1 MTDDNMRD
9 RLILPVLIPV
19 GALAFILFLALV
31 MSQILLNVHPAVATA
46 VAISVAINLLI
57 SFSVMAAKPDGGR
70 PLMVVLGAITALP
83 LLFGVAAAAGLAP
96 APEEEH
102 GGEGGEGAAVEIA
115 ASGLAFDKKEL
126 VIPADTEFV
135 LAFNNEEAQPHNVAI
150 LEAQGSPNALFR
162 SAIVTGPKLSEETV
176 EPIPAGEYYFQCD
189 VHPNMSGTVK
199 AGDEGAA
206 AEGEGAEGEPAEGEG
221 AEGEPAEGEAAG
233 GEAPAGEE

>member
-1 MTDDNMRD
+1 MTEDNMRD

-46 VAISVAINLLI
+46 VGISIAINLLI
-57 SFSVMAAKPDGGR
+57 AFSVMAAKPDGGR

-102 GGEGGEGAAVEIA
+102 AGEEGPVVEIA
-115 ASGLAFDKKEL
+115 ANNLAFDKKEL
-126 VIPADTEFV
+126 AIPADTEFV
-135 LAFNNEEAQPHNVAI
+135 LAFNNQEAQPHNVAI
-150 LEAQGSPNALFR
+150 LEAQGSANALFR
-162 SAIVTGPKLSEETV
+162 GAIITGPKLSEETV

-189 VHPNMSGTVK
+189 VHPNMSGTVT
-199 AGDEGAA
+199 AA
-206 AEGEGAEGEPAEGEG
+206 AEGEGAEGEGAEGEG
-221 AEGEPAEGEAAG
+221 EAAEGEPAG

>member
-1 MTDDNMRD
+1 MSEDNMRD

-19 GALAFILFLALV
+19 GALAFILFLALL
-31 MSQILLNVHPAVATA
+31 MSQILLNVHPYVATA

-57 SFSVMAAKPDGGR
+57 SFSVMAAKPNGGR

-96 APEEEH
+96 APEEEEH
-102 GGEGGEGAAVEIA
+102 GGGGDSAAVELA
-115 ASGLAFDKKEL
+115 ANGLAFDKAEL
-126 VIPADTEFV
+126 TIPADTEFV

-162 SAIVTGPKLSEETV
+162 GAIVTGPKLAEETV

-189 VHPNMSGTVK
+189 VHPNMSGTVQ
-199 AGDEGAA
+199 AVEGGG
-206 AEGEGAEGEPAEGEG
+206 EGESESAEGEPAGG
-221 AEGEPAEGEAAG
+221 DAAG

>member
-1 MTDDNMRD
+1 MTEDNMRD

-46 VAISVAINLLI
+46 VGISIAINLLI
-57 SFSVMAAKPDGGR
+57 AFSVMAAKPDGGR

-102 GGEGGEGAAVEIA
+102 AGEEGPVVEIA
-115 ASGLAFDKKEL
+115 ANNLAFDKKEL
-126 VIPADTEFV
+126 AIPADTEFV
-135 LAFNNEEAQPHNVAI
+135 LAFNNQEAQPHNVAI
-150 LEAQGSPNALFR
+150 LEAQGSANALFR
-162 SAIVTGPKLSEETV
+162 GAIITGPKLSEETV

-189 VHPNMSGTVK
+189 VHPNMSGTVT
-199 AGDEGAA
+199 AA
-206 AEGEGAEGEPAEGEG
+206 AEGEGAEGEA
-221 AEGEPAEGEAAG
+221 AEGEPAG

>member
-1 MTDDNMRD
+1 MTEDNMRD

-46 VAISVAINLLI
+46 VGISIAINLLI

-83 LLFGVAAAAGLAP
+83 LLFGIAAAAGLAP

-102 GGEGGEGAAVEIA
+102 AGEEGPVVEIA
-115 ASGLAFDKKEL
+115 ANNLAFDKKEL
-126 VIPADTEFV
+126 AIPADTEFV
-135 LAFNNEEAQPHNVAI
+135 LAFNNQEAQPHNVAI
-150 LEAQGSPNALFR
+150 LEAQGSANALFR
-162 SAIVTGPKLSEETV
+162 GAIITGPKLSEETV

-189 VHPNMSGTVK
+189 VHPNMSGTVT
-199 AGDEGAA
+199 AA
-206 AEGEGAEGEPAEGEG
+206 AEGEGAEGEA
-221 AEGEPAEGEAAG
+221 AEGEPAG

>member
-1 MTDDNMRD
+1 MSEDNMRD

-19 GALAFILFLALV
+19 GALAFILFLALL
-31 MSQILLNVHPAVATA
+31 MSQILLNVHPYVATA

-57 SFSVMAAKPDGGR
+57 SFSVMAAKPNGGR

-96 APEEEH
+96 APEEEEH
-102 GGEGGEGAAVEIA
+102 GGGGDSAAVELA
-115 ASGLAFDKKEL
+115 ANGLAFDKAEL
-126 VIPADTEFV
+126 TIPADTEFV

-162 SAIVTGPKLSEETV
+162 GAIVTGPKLAEETV

-189 VHPNMSGTVK
+189 VHPNMSGTVQ
-199 AGDEGAA
+199 AVEGGG
-206 AEGEGAEGEPAEGEG
+206 EGEAAQGDAAGGD
-221 AEGEPAEGEAAG
+221 AAG

>member
-1 MTDDNMRD
+1 MTEDNMRD

-46 VAISVAINLLI
+46 VGISIAINLLI

-83 LLFGVAAAAGLAP
+83 LLFGIAAAAGLAP

-102 GGEGGEGAAVEIA
+102 AGEEGPVVEIA
-115 ASGLAFDKKEL
+115 ANNLAFDKKEL
-126 VIPADTEFV
+126 AIPADTEFV
-135 LAFNNEEAQPHNVAI
+135 LAFNNQEAQPHNVAI
-150 LEAQGSPNALFR
+150 LEAQGSANALFR
-162 SAIVTGPKLSEETV
+162 GAIITGPKLSEETV

-189 VHPNMSGTVK
+189 VHPNMSGTVT
-199 AGDEGAA
+199 AA
-206 AEGEGAEGEPAEGEG
+206 AEGEGAEGEGAEGEG
-221 AEGEPAEGEAAG
+221 EAAEGEPAG

>member
-1 MTDDNMRD
+1 MSEDNMRD

-19 GALAFILFLALV
+19 GALAFILFLALL
-31 MSQILLNVHPAVATA
+31 MSQILLNVHPYVATA

-70 PLMVVLGAITALP
+70 PLMVVLSAITALP

-96 APEEEH
+96 APEEEEH
-102 GGEGGEGAAVEIA
+102 GGGGEAGVELA
-115 ASGLAFDKKEL
+115 ASGLAFDKTEL
-126 VIPADTEFV
+126 TIPADTEFV
-135 LAFNNEEAQPHNVAI
+135 LAFNNEESQPHNVAI

-162 SAIVTGPKLSEETV
+162 GAIVTGPKLSEETV
-176 EPIPAGEYYFQCD
+176 DPIPAGEYYFQCD

-199 AGDEGAA
+199 AVEGGGEGEA
-206 AEGEGAEGEPAEGEG
+206 AEGEAAGGDA
-221 AEGEPAEGEAAG
+221 AAG

>member
-1 MTDDNMRD
+1 MSEDNMRD

-19 GALAFILFLALV
+19 GALAFILFLALL
-31 MSQILLNVHPAVATA
+31 MSQILLNVHPYVATA

-70 PLMVVLGAITALP
+70 PLMVVLSAITALP

-102 GGEGGEGAAVEIA
+102 GGGGEAGVELA
-115 ASGLAFDKKEL
+115 ASGLAFDKTEL
-126 VIPADTEFV
+126 TIPADTEFV
-135 LAFNNEEAQPHNVAI
+135 LAFNNEESQPHNVAI

-162 SAIVTGPKLSEETV
+162 GAIVTGPKLSEETV
-176 EPIPAGEYYFQCD
+176 DPIPAGEYYFQCD

-199 AGDEGAA
+199 AVEGGGEGEA
-206 AEGEGAEGEPAEGEG
+206 AEGEAAGGDA
-221 AEGEPAEGEAAG
+221 AAG

>member
-19 GALAFILFLALV
+19 GALAFVLFLALA

-46 VAISVAINLLI
+46 VAISIAINLLI
-57 SFSVMAAKPDGGR
+57 AFSVMAAKPDGGK
-70 PLMVVLGAITALP
+70 PLMLVLGAITALP

-102 GGEGGEGAAVEIA
+102 GGEGEGSAVELA
-115 ASGLAFDKKEL
+115 AMNLAFEQKEL
-126 VIPADTEFV
+126 VVPADTEFTIE
-135 LAFNNEEAQPHNVAI
+135 FNNKEAQPHNIAI

-162 SAIVTGPKLSEETV
+162 GAIVTGPKVVEEKV
-176 EPIPAGEYYFQCD
+176 DAIPAGEYFFQCD
-189 VHPNMSGTVK
+189 VHPTMSGTVK
-199 AGDEGAA
+199 AG
-206 AEGEGAEGEPAEGEG
+206 AEGESAGAEGEP

>member
-1 MTDDNMRD
+1 MSEDNMRD

-19 GALAFILFLALV
+19 GALAFILFLALL
-31 MSQILLNVHPAVATA
+31 MSQILLNVHPYVATA

-96 APEEEH
+96 APEEEGG
-102 GGEGGEGAAVEIA
+102 GGEESASVELA
-115 ASGLAFDKKEL
+115 ASGLAFDKQEL
-126 VIPADTEFV
+126 TIPADTEFV
-135 LAFNNEEAQPHNVAI
+135 LAFNNEESVPHNIAI

-162 SAIVTGPKLSEETV
+162 GAIVTGPKLAEETV
-176 EPIPAGEYYFQCD
+176 EAIPAGDYYFQCD
-189 VHPNMSGTVK
+189 VHPNMN
-199 AGDEGAA
+199 GAA
-206 AEGEGAEGEPAEGEG
+206 KAVAEGEGG
-221 AEGEPAEGEAAG
+221 EGEAAPA

>member
-1 MTDDNMRD
+1 MSEDNMRD

-19 GALAFILFLALV
+19 GALAFILFLALL
-31 MSQILLNVHPAVATA
+31 MSQILLNVHPYVATA

-57 SFSVMAAKPDGGR
+57 SFSVMAAKPNGGR

-96 APEEEH
+96 APEEEEH
-102 GGEGGEGAAVEIA
+102 GGGGDSAAVELA
-115 ASGLAFDKKEL
+115 ANGLAFDKAEL
-126 VIPADTEFV
+126 TIPADTEFV

-162 SAIVTGPKLSEETV
+162 GAIVTGPKLAEETV

-189 VHPNMSGTVK
+189 VHPNMSGTVQ
-199 AGDEGAA
+199 AVEGGG
-206 AEGEGAEGEPAEGEG
+206 EGEGESAEGEPAGG
-221 AEGEPAEGEAAG
+221 DAAG

>member
-1 MTDDNMRD
+1 MSEDNMRD

-19 GALAFILFLALV
+19 GALAFILFLALL
-31 MSQILLNVHPAVATA
+31 MSQILLNVHPYVATA

-57 SFSVMAAKPDGGR
+57 SFSVMAAKPNGGR

-96 APEEEH
+96 APEEEEH
-102 GGEGGEGAAVEIA
+102 GGGGDSAAVELA
-115 ASGLAFDKKEL
+115 ANGLAFDKAEL
-126 VIPADTEFV
+126 TIPADTEFV

-162 SAIVTGPKLSEETV
+162 GAIVTGPQLAEETV

-189 VHPNMSGTVK
+189 VHPNMSGTVQ
-199 AGDEGAA
+199 AVEGGG
-206 AEGEGAEGEPAEGEG
+206 EGESESAEGEPAGSD
-221 AEGEPAEGEAAG
+221 AAG

>member
-1 MTDDNMRD
+1 MTEDNMRD

-46 VAISVAINLLI
+46 VGISIAINLLI

-102 GGEGGEGAAVEIA
+102 AGEEGPVVEIA
-115 ASGLAFDKKEL
+115 ANNLAFDKKEL
-126 VIPADTEFV
+126 AIPADTEFV
-135 LAFNNEEAQPHNVAI
+135 LAFNNQEAQPHNVAI
-150 LEAQGSPNALFR
+150 LEAQGSANALFR
-162 SAIVTGPKLSEETV
+162 GAIITGPKLSEETV

-189 VHPNMSGTVK
+189 VHPNMSGTVT
-199 AGDEGAA
+199 AA
-206 AEGEGAEGEPAEGEG
+206 AEGEGAEGEA
-221 AEGEPAEGEAAG
+221 AEGEPAG

>member
-1 MTDDNMRD
+1 MTEDNMRD

-70 PLMVVLGAITALP
+70 PLMVVLGTITALP

-102 GGEGGEGAAVEIA
+102 GGGEEGPVVEIA
-115 ASGLAFDKKEL
+115 ANNLAFDKKEL
-126 VIPADTEFV
+126 AIPADTEFV
-135 LAFNNEEAQPHNVAI
+135 LAFNNQEAQPHNVAI
-150 LEAQGSPNALFR
+150 LEAQGSANALFR
-162 SAIVTGPKLSEETV
+162 GAIITGPKLAEETV

-189 VHPNMSGTVK
+189 VHPNMNGTVT
-199 AGDEGAA
+199 AA
-206 AEGEGAEGEPAEGEG
+206 AEGEG
-221 AEGEPAEGEAAG
+221 AEGEAAG

>member
-1 MTDDNMRD
+1 MTEDNMRD

-46 VAISVAINLLI
+46 VGISIAINLLI
-57 SFSVMAAKPDGGR
+57 AFSVMAAKPDGGR

-102 GGEGGEGAAVEIA
+102 PGEEGPVVEIA
-115 ASGLAFDKKEL
+115 ANNLAFDKKEL
-126 VIPADTEFV
+126 AIPADTEFV
-135 LAFNNEEAQPHNVAI
+135 LAFNNQEAQPHNVAI
-150 LEAQGSPNALFR
+150 LEAQGSANALFR
-162 SAIVTGPKLSEETV
+162 GAIITGPKLSEETV

-189 VHPNMSGTVK
+189 VHPNMSGTVT
-199 AGDEGAA
+199 AA
-206 AEGEGAEGEPAEGEG
+206 AEGEGAEGEGAEGEG
-221 AEGEPAEGEAAG
+221 EAAEGEPAG